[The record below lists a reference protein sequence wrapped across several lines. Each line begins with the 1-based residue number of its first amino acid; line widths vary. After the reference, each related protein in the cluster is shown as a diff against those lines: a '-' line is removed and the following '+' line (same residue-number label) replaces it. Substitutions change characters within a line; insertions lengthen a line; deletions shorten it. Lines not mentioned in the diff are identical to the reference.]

1 MPSQVIPK
9 ERLSAYQRWEM
20 DAFEPA
26 FQEATADS
34 RDEKEE
40 GEGESDTRV
49 MLPTVEQIERIHQ
62 QAQQEGYAA
71 GYEAGFNSGRQAGLQ
86 AGNEQMATEVV
97 KLQELLHGFER
108 ELAGA
113 NQTVAN
119 DLLTLAL
126 SLAKQLVREA
136 LKVKPELILAMVR
149 ECIRYDNMFS
159 QPAQLFLH
167 PDDAA
172 LVREHLNRELNDCT
186 VYVDTNLERGSC
198 RIKMGNSQIDATLA
212 TRWQRIAQALGQ
224 NSSWLE

>member
-1 MPSQVIPK
+1 MTSKVIPK
-9 ERLSAYQRWEM
+9 ERLAEYQRWEM

-26 FQEATADS
+26 FLPPMPDAGN
-34 RDEKEE
+34 EKEE
-40 GEGESDTRV
+40 DEGTVDTKV

-62 QAQQEGYAA
+62 QAQQEGHAA
-71 GYEAGFNSGRQAGLQ
+71 GYETGFNAGHQAALQ

-97 KLQELLHGFER
+97 KLQELLTGFER

-126 SLAKQLVREA
+126 SLAKQMVREA
-136 LKVKPELILAMVR
+136 LKVKPELVLAIVS

-198 RIKMGNSQIDATLA
+198 RVKLGNSQIDATLA

-224 NSSWLE
+224 NSNWLE